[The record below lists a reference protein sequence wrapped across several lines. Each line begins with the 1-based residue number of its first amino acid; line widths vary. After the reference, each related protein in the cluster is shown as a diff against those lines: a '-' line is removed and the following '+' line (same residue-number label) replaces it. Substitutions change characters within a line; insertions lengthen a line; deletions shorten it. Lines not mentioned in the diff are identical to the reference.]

1 MEARPIKII
10 TTKQFEDWYRAIR
23 DVRSRRKIAL
33 RIDRLKVGNFG
44 DWKSVGKGVFE
55 LRIPFGSGFR
65 VYFARKSN
73 ILVIILYG
81 GDKSSQSQDIQKAQ
95 EIWREIE
102 DGIS

>member
-10 TTKQFEDWYRAIR
+10 TTKQFEEWYRAIR

-44 DWKSVGKGVFE
+44 DWKSVGEGVFE
-55 LRIPFGSGFR
+55 LRIPFGPGFR
-65 VYFARKSN
+65 VYFARKRN
-73 ILVIILYG
+73 ILVVILCG
-81 GDKSSQSQDIQKAQ
+81 GDKNSQSKDIKKAQ